1 MSPNLIGQTLL
12 NQFRVDA
19 FIATGGMGAVYRV
32 WDLKRNVPLAMKV
45 LHSDLAEDPSVF
57 KRFKREA
64 NALKKLAHPNI
75 VPFYGLYQTKD
86 FAFLLER
93 YVDGPSLK
101 EIIREHLGK
110 PIPINEVLIYTK
122 ALSAALGYA
131 HANGVVHCDVKP
143 GNVMVDRGGNIYL
156 TDFGIARHAE
166 STVTTL
172 ATAGTGA
179 YMAPEQIRGEP
190 VSPATDVYALGA
202 LLFEMLTGRKL
213 FTGDEKDSE
222 SSGSTVGE
230 RIRFGHLQLPPP
242 DPRSYNPALP
252 EALAQVITKALKKQP
267 NQRYP
272 SVHELYEELCNSI
285 SVSSGSIPDRA
296 KIQEDSWENDQGFTE
311 KGEMKKHRRLPWVIT
326 IIGLFIIG
334 ILALAYSIFRGKYP
348 IHIGK
353 ESENQTTELAAIYS
367 SNPSATVAL
376 IKTIL
381 PTATF
386 LHERTPTPLLSSRTS
401 TPQQRLSSIS
411 TNDGAVM
418 IFIPSGEFLMGLNQD
433 DIKDIVNMC
442 PNCDP
447 SELVDVVP
455 QRKIYLDSYWIDQ
468 KEVTNKQFSRFVAST
483 SYQTNA
489 DEVGSS
495 YVFPP
500 FGGVD
505 EYIKGA
511 NWRHPFGISSD
522 IATRDLNPVV
532 QVSWEDANAYCKWAG
547 RRLPTEAEWEK
558 AARGDQGWLFPWG
571 NTPPASNLLN
581 FNHENY
587 GPLDVG
593 SYPQGI
599 SPYGLFDMAGNV
611 WEWVSD
617 FYLES
622 YYQNMPDQNPIGP
635 SSGDGHPFRGGSWA
649 SDFDGDLYLV
659 TTAYRLW
666 NYPYIRSNVI
676 GFRCAMDANDTLT
689 PGFEEIH
696 FCNDRNC
703 LTGTQTIFPQGTKE
717 VYFSYDY
724 QNMKPN
730 TAYGRRWYVNGN
742 LYLDYS
748 CTWGQNWPTEGLFL
762 KKVYD
767 YDYGLAP
774 GEWRLET
781 YIDDQLQATA
791 TFTVQGPIRYENFL
805 EGYSC
810 NDTSPILP

>member
-1 MSPNLIGQTLL
+1 MSTNLIGQVLL

-19 FIATGGMGAVYRV
+19 FIASGGMGAVYRV

-334 ILALAYSIFRGKYP
+334 ILALVYIIIRDKYP

-353 ESENQTTELAAIYS
+353 ESENQTTELAVIDS
-367 SNPSATVAL
+367 SSPSATIAMK
-376 IKTIL
+376 KTIL

-386 LHERTPTPLLSSRTS
+386 LLSRTPTPLMPTRTS
-401 TPQQRLSSIS
+401 TTPIPRFTMPTFQTSTPIS
-411 TNDGAVM
+411 ASYTFKAAENLMCRRGPETYYEHAYDILKGETYNVMARWRNDWLLLM
-418 IFIPSGEFLMGLNQD
+418 I
-433 DIKDIVNMC
+433 
-442 PNCDP
+442 
-447 SELVDVVP
+447 
-455 QRKIYLDSYWIDQ
+455 
-468 KEVTNKQFSRFVAST
+468 
-483 SYQTNA
+483 
-489 DEVGSS
+489 
-495 YVFPP
+495 
-500 FGGVD
+500 
-505 EYIKGA
+505 
-511 NWRHPFGISSD
+511 
-522 IATRDLNPVV
+522 LNPRVETRTRCCWV
-532 QVSWEDANAYCKWAG
+532 GGNGTLNVDIGNIRLIDYWVEDMRITC
-547 RRLPTEAEWEK
+547 
-558 AARGDQGWLFPWG
+558 D
-571 NTPPASNLLN
+571 
-581 FNHENY
+581 
-587 GPLDVG
+587 
-593 SYPQGI
+593 
-599 SPYGLFDMAGNV
+599 
-611 WEWVSD
+611 
-617 FYLES
+617 
-622 YYQNMPDQNPIGP
+622 
-635 SSGDGHPFRGGSWA
+635 
-649 SDFDGDLYLV
+649 
-659 TTAYRLW
+659 
-666 NYPYIRSNVI
+666 
-676 GFRCAMDANDTLT
+676 
-689 PGFEEIH
+689 IH
-696 FCNDRNC
+696 
-703 LTGTQTIFPQGTKE
+703 
-717 VYFSYDY
+717 
-724 QNMKPN
+724 
-730 TAYGRRWYVNGN
+730 
-742 LYLDYS
+742 
-748 CTWGQNWPTEGLFL
+748 
-762 KKVYD
+762 
-767 YDYGLAP
+767 
-774 GEWRLET
+774 
-781 YIDDQLQATA
+781 
-791 TFTVQGPIRYENFL
+791 
-805 EGYSC
+805 
-810 NDTSPILP
+810 